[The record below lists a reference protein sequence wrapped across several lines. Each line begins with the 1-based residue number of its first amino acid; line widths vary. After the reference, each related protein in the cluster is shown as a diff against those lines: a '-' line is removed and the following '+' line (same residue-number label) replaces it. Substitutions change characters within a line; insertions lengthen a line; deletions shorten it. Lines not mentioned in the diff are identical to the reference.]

1 MLGRLAPSAA
11 QRKLSVPLL
20 DFVTAPLPKAPDTY
34 DGITGAPIQMFG
46 NTRYG
51 DCVFAGMANFDAI
64 RAKLEQRETYCTEL
78 DVVSA
83 YLTYNHGQ
91 DVGANEGEALRE
103 AQTHGFKLG
112 PGDLWTLA
120 NGSVTIPVKAI
131 EARHSLIALLGAVY
145 LGVEL
150 PNSAQS
156 QKVWDVTGSMRGDS
170 APGTWGGHALLQG
183 RYNAPA
189 GTVGLATWGA
199 DQSCTEAW
207 LQAYC
212 DEVHV
217 PLDAAAAL
225 SPFVDFEGL
234 LSALRSAQHV
244 KA

>member
-1 MLGRLAPSAA
+1 MLGRLPSTSA
-11 QRKLSVPLL
+11 QRKMSVPLL
-20 DFVTAPLPKAPDTY
+20 DFVTAPLPKAPDSF
-34 DGITGAPIQMFG
+34 DGLTGAPLQMFG
-46 NTRYG
+46 NDRLG

-64 RAKLEQRETYCTEL
+64 RAKIEQRETVCTTSH
-78 DVVSA
+78 VTAA
-83 YLTYNHGQ
+83 YLLYNHGQ
-91 DVGANEGEALRE
+91 DVGANEGEVLRE
-103 AQTHGFKLG
+103 AQDHGFQLG
-112 PGDLWTLA
+112 PGDLWVLA
-120 NGSVTIPVKAI
+120 NGSVTIPVAAV

-150 PNSAQS
+150 PNSARAQS
-156 QKVWDVTGSMRGDS
+156 VWDVTSSTRGDA

-189 GTVGLATWGA
+189 GTAGLATWGA

-225 SPFVDFEGL
+225 SPYVNFEGL
-234 LSALRSAQHV
+234 LDALRSAQGMR
-244 KA
+244 